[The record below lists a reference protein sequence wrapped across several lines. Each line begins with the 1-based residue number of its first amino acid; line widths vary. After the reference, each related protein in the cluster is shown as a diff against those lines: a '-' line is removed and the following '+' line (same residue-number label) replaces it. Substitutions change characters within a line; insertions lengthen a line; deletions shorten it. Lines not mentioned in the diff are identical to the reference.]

1 MTHWWRL
8 EAGDA
13 LVAEGLCEAVRQ
25 ACLDAGQGTTGA
37 YHYSRL
43 GDGLHC
49 RVTIY
54 FPPAAAEVAK
64 RFSAVPCNPPPR
76 VGLEPLTDDPG
87 AGG

>member
-13 LVAEGLCEAVRQ
+13 LVAEDLCEAVRQ
-25 ACLDAGQGTTGA
+25 ACLDAGQGATGA
-37 YHYSRL
+37 YRYSRL